1 MRASLETLIHMMCM
15 VSQRNTLEVNNISKG
30 VMMALLLE
38 DKISSRKRLKSPD
51 DALDVIGYVSVIAL
65 HRTSSS
71 LYITPKVGSFLLLTR
86 CIEIMPLNASTPVYL
101 HFLQSSSLIALCI
114 LLAPLCTLFAF
125 FSSIL
130 SRYND
135 LQSTKIREK
144 QASPT
149 FRRRTVLIT
158 GVGMSKG
165 LTIARSFYLSGHKV
179 IGADFEHFGIPVCA
193 RFSKCLAKFYRLPKS
208 NSTKTSTQKLLE
220 IVRAENVD
228 LYISCSK
235 SASAL
240 EDAKTAECLEKE
252 TKCKVVQFNIDTTK
266 ILHEKDSFLENTRE
280 IGLPVPDTH
289 AVNSTED
296 AMRVLRPLNPLTSKI
311 RYIMKCVG
319 IEDSVRTEMRL
330 LPSTSEASTSEYIS
344 SLRPSIERPFV
355 LQEFISGEEY
365 CTHALI
371 VRGKIRAFT
380 ACPSTDLL
388 MKYQALSPESE
399 LFKGML
405 EFTETYVQKMGERLT
420 GHFSLDFF
428 ADEVG
433 TGAQR
438 TQRLRPIECNPRT
451 HTAII
456 LFSDQREEMVEV
468 YLSVLDGGDGSGTPL
483 IAKPLG
489 SGQYWVAH
497 EIVTC
502 LILPLL
508 EFMAFK
514 IRFREVLSKWGELR
528 EHLLYWKDGTYEVW
542 DPWPTWWLHI
552 GYWPLFLSVR
562 IVTGRW
568 WSRCNVSTS
577 RFYEC

>member
-1 MRASLETLIHMMCM
+1 
-15 VSQRNTLEVNNISKG
+15 
-30 VMMALLLE
+30 
-38 DKISSRKRLKSPD
+38 
-51 DALDVIGYVSVIAL
+51 
-65 HRTSSS
+65 
-71 LYITPKVGSFLLLTR
+71 
-86 CIEIMPLNASTPVYL
+86 MPLDASSPVYL

-114 LLAPLCTLFAF
+114 ILAPLCTLFAAA
-125 FSSIL
+125 SSII

-135 LQSTKIREK
+135 SWSSKILKK

-149 FRRRTVLIT
+149 FRRRTVLVT

-165 LTIARSFYLSGHKV
+165 LTIARSFYLSGHTV

-193 RFSKCLAKFYRLPKS
+193 RFSKCLTKFYTLP
-208 NSTKTSTQKLLE
+208 NSSSAKTSTEKVLE

-240 EDAKTAECLEKE
+240 EDAKAAEYLERE
-252 TKCKVVQFNIDTTK
+252 TKCKVVQFNIETTK
-266 ILHEKDSFLENTRE
+266 ILHEKDSFLENTRK

-289 AVNSTED
+289 AVTSTED
-296 AMRVLRPLNPLTSKI
+296 AMRILRRLNPLTSKI

-319 IEDSVRTEMRL
+319 IEDSVRNERRL
-330 LPSTSEASTSEYIS
+330 LPSASAASTNEYIS
-344 SLRPSIERPFV
+344 SLQPSIERPFV
-355 LQEFISGEEY
+355 LQEYINGEEY

-371 VRGKIRAFT
+371 VRGKVRTFT

-388 MKYQALSPESE
+388 MRYQALSPQSE
-399 LFKGML
+399 LLMAML
-405 EFTETYVQKMGERLT
+405 KYTETYVQTMGKETT

-433 TGAQR
+433 TGEKR

-451 HTAII
+451 HTAIV
-456 LFSDQREEMVEV
+456 LFSDQREEMVNA
-468 YLSVLDGGDGSGTPL
+468 YLSVLDGGDGSNTPL
-483 IAKPLG
+483 IAKPLVP
-489 SGQYWVAH
+489 GQCWIAH

-508 EFMAFK
+508 EL
-514 IRFREVLSKWGELR
+514 ITFRIGFLEVLFKWGELR
-528 EHLLYWKDGTYEVW
+528 EHLLYWKDGTYEIW
-542 DPWPTWWLHI
+542 DPWPTWWLYI
-552 GYWPLFLSVR
+552 GYWPLFLSLR
-562 IVTGRW
+562 IMSGRW